1 MEDNKKKN
9 PTIFVLVLLV
19 GVLFALCAKL
29 WIDKNNALELAE
41 EYKTA
46 YEEIKKEE
54 VSAEEYQAAYNQLVT
69 DMLNDAALAEKLGN
83 LTIKVW
89 NNAIWQKEDEES
101 DAFTKENGQFV
112 TDFNEALKN
121 LASDES
127 FSKDIATLSNNQQQ
141 EKASMK
147 DMLNPP
153 EGYENA
159 FKALEEMYNSYIKFT
174 NVVLNGTGSLESYS
188 NDFLDADN
196 ELDEKYHAVEIYVK

>member
-1 MEDNKKKN
+1 MEDNKKKR
-9 PTIFVLVLLV
+9 PAILLLVLMV
-19 GVLFALCAKL
+19 VVLFALCLKL
-29 WIDKNNALELAE
+29 WIDKNNALQLVE

-69 DMLNDAALAEKLGN
+69 DMLNDAALAERLGN

-101 DAFTKENGQFV
+101 DAFTKVNGQFV
-112 TDFNEALKN
+112 SDFNEALKN
-121 LASDES
+121 LTSDES
-127 FSKDIATLSNNQQQ
+127 FSKDIAALSGNQQQ
-141 EKASMK
+141 VKASMK

-159 FKALEEMYNSYIKFT
+159 FKALETMYNSYIKFT
-174 NVVLNGTGSLESYS
+174 NFVLSGTGSLESYS